1 MQRLGL
7 IYVVFF
13 CGFLMISC
21 STSSVERPNVII
33 VMTDD
38 QGYGDIAAHG
48 NPYVKTPNLDRL
60 HSESIRLTNF
70 HVGTSC
76 APTRAALMTGRD
88 GNKVGVWHT
97 IAGRSQLDS
106 RETTI
111 ADIFKA
117 NGYRTSIFGK
127 WHLGDSYPFLPNDR
141 GFEEALYHGGGGIGQ
156 GPDYWDNDYFDD
168 TYYRN
173 GVPEKQSGYC
183 TDIWFDEAIKYISK
197 EDDRPFLTYI
207 STNAPHFPFHIDS
220 SYIRPYLGDT
230 NIVNPNFYGMISNI
244 DENIGKLMG
253 HLESTGKAENT
264 IVIFLTD
271 NGSAGGSQI
280 DDKGHVI
287 RGYNAG
293 MRGKK
298 VWQYEGGHRVPCF
311 IKWPKSGWQGG
322 IDRNELTAHIDLLPT
337 LMENL
342 NLDYNKDLD
351 LDGWDL
357 SDLLDQSNTP
367 KKNYEERIL
376 IVDTQ
381 RRQYPLKAYNSSVM
395 MGMWR
400 LIDKIELYDLTT
412 DPGQKKNV
420 INEYPSIRAKLSIGY
435 EKWWDDVID
444 SFAYFTKA
452 KIDPDQE
459 TILYAHD
466 WVDAEMDGS
475 PNLSNEGSH
484 MTPWNQVH
492 IRKGLFINGI
502 WTVDVVENGVYE
514 IELRRW
520 PKEIKESIKSGI
532 GQKEAVSGGK
542 VLPIGKALDI
552 VQAELEIDKKTIAAA
567 SVKDDDESV
576 IFTLQLGQGVK
587 RLKTTFR
594 TSEGQSLGAYYVHIR
609 KAS

>member
-7 IYVVFF
+7 IYVIFF

-21 STSSVERPNVII
+21 STTSVDRPNVII

-48 NPYVKTPNLDRL
+48 NPYLKTPNLDRL

-111 ADIFKA
+111 ADVFKA

-173 GVPEKQSGYC
+173 GVPEKHSGYC

-287 RGYNAG
+287 KGYNAG

-342 NLDYNKDLD
+342 NLDYNKELD
-351 LDGWDL
+351 LDGWDI
-357 SDLLDQSNTP
+357 SDLLDQNNTP

-412 DPGQKKNV
+412 DPSQKKNI
-420 INEYPSIRAKLSIGY
+420 INEYPVIRAKLSIGY

-444 SFAYFTKA
+444 AFAYFTKA
-452 KIDPDQE
+452 KVDPDKE

-484 MTPWNQVH
+484 MTPWNQIH

-502 WTVDVVENGVYE
+502 WTLDVVENGVYE

-520 PKEIKESIKSGI
+520 PKEIKESIKNGI
-532 GQKEAVSGGK
+532 EQKEAVSGGNI
-542 VLPIGKALDI
+542 LPIGKALDI
-552 VQAELEIDKKTIAAA
+552 IQAELEIDKKTIAAA
-567 SVKDDDESV
+567 SVKDDYESV
-576 IFTLQLGQGVK
+576 IFTVQLVQGVK

>member
-1 MQRLGL
+1 
-7 IYVVFF
+7 
-13 CGFLMISC
+13 
-21 STSSVERPNVII
+21 
-33 VMTDD
+33 
-38 QGYGDIAAHG
+38 
-48 NPYVKTPNLDRL
+48 
-60 HSESIRLTNF
+60 
-70 HVGTSC
+70 
-76 APTRAALMTGRD
+76 MTGRD

-111 ADIFKA
+111 ADVFKA

-173 GVPEKQSGYC
+173 GVPEKHSGYC

-287 RGYNAG
+287 KGYNAG

-342 NLDYNKDLD
+342 NLDYNKELD
-351 LDGWDL
+351 LDGWDI
-357 SDLLDQSNTP
+357 SDLLDQNNTP

-412 DPGQKKNV
+412 DPSQKKNI
-420 INEYPSIRAKLSIGY
+420 INEYPVIRAKLSIGY

-444 SFAYFTKA
+444 AFAYFTKA
-452 KIDPDQE
+452 KVDPDKE

-484 MTPWNQVH
+484 MTPWNQIH

-502 WTVDVVENGVYE
+502 WTLDVVENGVYE

-520 PKEIKESIKSGI
+520 PKEIKESIKNGI
-532 GQKEAVSGGK
+532 EQKEAVSGGNI
-542 VLPIGKALDI
+542 LPIGKALDI
-552 VQAELEIDKKTIAAA
+552 IQAELEIDKKTIAAA
-567 SVKDDDESV
+567 SVKDDYESV
-576 IFTLQLGQGVK
+576 IFTVQLVQGVK